1 MPLRPPHRDVRVPAL
16 RARRRIGALLL
27 VALVSGCGSAARY
40 RIPGDRLDRIRLL
53 PPVAGSVSSGYGN
66 RSGGRHAGIDILA
79 PSGAEVRAAS
89 AGLAGY
95 TGNGKRGYGSVVILD
110 HGEGI
115 TTLYGHLA
123 TIRVQSGETV
133 PAGSVIGTVGR
144 SGNATTHHL
153 HFELRVDGEAMDPVP
168 YLNR

>member
-1 MPLRPPHRDVRVPAL
+1 MIAH
-16 RARRRIGALLL
+16 RRIGALLFA
-27 VALVSGCGSAARY
+27 VLVSGCGSAARY
-40 RIPGDRLDRIRLL
+40 RIPEDRLDRIRLL
-53 PPVAGSVSSGYGN
+53 PPVAGTVSSGFGN

-79 PSGAEVRAAS
+79 PAGAEVRAAS
-89 AGLAGY
+89 AGLAEY
-95 TGNGKRGYGSVVILD
+95 TGNGKRGYGNVVILD

-123 TIRVQSGETV
+123 TIDVQSGETV
-133 PAGSVIGTVGR
+133 PAGAVIGTIGR

-153 HFELRVDGEAMDPVP
+153 HFELRVDGRAVDPMP

>member
-1 MPLRPPHRDVRVPAL
+1 LIP
-16 RARRRIGALLL
+16 RRWIGVLLIA
-27 VALVSGCGSAARY
+27 VAVSGCGTAARL
-40 RIPGDRLDRIRLL
+40 RVPEDRLDRIRLL
-53 PPVAGSVSSGYGN
+53 SPAAGTVSSGFGN

-79 PSGAEVRAAS
+79 PAGTEVRAAS
-89 AGLAGY
+89 QGSASFAGSGM
-95 TGNGKRGYGSVVILD
+95 RGYGRAVILD

-133 PAGSVIGTVGR
+133 QAGAVIGTVGR
-144 SGNATTHHL
+144 SGNATTNLL
-153 HFELRVDGEAMDPVP
+153 HFELRVDGEAVDPVP

>member
-1 MPLRPPHRDVRVPAL
+1 MI
-16 RARRRIGALLL
+16 ARRRIGALLIA
-27 VALVSGCGSAARY
+27 VLVSGCGTTARY
-40 RIPGDRLDRIRLL
+40 RVPGDRLERIRLL
-53 PPVAGSVSSGYGN
+53 PPVSGTVSSGFGK
-66 RSGGRHAGIDILA
+66 RSGSRHAGIDILA
-79 PSGAEVRAAS
+79 PAGAEVRAAS
-89 AGLAGY
+89 RGLASF
-95 TGNGKRGYGSVVILD
+95 TGNGMRGYGSVIILD

-133 PAGSVIGTVGR
+133 AAGAVIGTVGR

-153 HFELRVDGEAMDPVP
+153 HFELRVDGGAVDPVP

>member
-1 MPLRPPHRDVRVPAL
+1 LI
-16 RARRRIGALLL
+16 ARRWVGALLFA
-27 VALVSGCGSAARY
+27 ALVSGCGSAARY
-40 RIPGDRLDRIRLL
+40 RIPGDRLDRIRLH
-53 PPVAGSVSSGYGN
+53 PPVSGTVSSGFGN

-79 PSGAEVRAAS
+79 PAGTEVLAAS
-89 AGLAGY
+89 PGIAEYAGS
-95 TGNGKRGYGSVVILD
+95 GKPGYGRTVILD

-133 PAGSVIGTVGR
+133 PCGAVIGTVGR

-153 HFELRVDGEAMDPVP
+153 HFELRVDGEAVDPGP

>member
-1 MPLRPPHRDVRVPAL
+1 MPLRPPRRDVRVPWL
-16 RARRRIGALLL
+16 IARRCFGALL
-27 VALVSGCGSAARY
+27 VAALLSGCGTTARY
-40 RIPGDRLDRIRLL
+40 RVPENRLDRLRLL
-53 PPVAGSVSSGYGN
+53 PPVDGTASSGFGE

-79 PSGAEVRAAS
+79 PAGTKVVAAS
-89 AGLAGY
+89 PGVASFAGS
-95 TGNGKRGYGSVVILD
+95 GKRGYGRAVILD

-133 PAGSVIGTVGR
+133 PAGAVIGTVGR
-144 SGNATTHHL
+144 SGNATTYHL
-153 HFELRVDGEAMDPVP
+153 HFELRIDGEAVDPFP

>member
-1 MPLRPPHRDVRVPAL
+1 LI
-16 RARRRIGALLL
+16 ARRWIGVLLFA
-27 VALVSGCGSAARY
+27 VLVSGCGSAARY

-53 PPVAGSVSSGYGN
+53 SPVAGTISSGFGK
-66 RSGGRHAGIDILA
+66 RSRGRHTGIDILA
-79 PSGAEVRAAS
+79 PAGAEVRAAS
-89 AGLAGY
+89 PGLAKY
-95 TGNGKRGYGSVVILD
+95 TGNGKHGYGNVVILD

-133 PAGSVIGTVGR
+133 PAGTVIGTIGR

-153 HFELRVDGEAMDPVP
+153 HFELRVDGEAVDPIL
-168 YLNR
+168 YLSR

>member
-1 MPLRPPHRDVRVPAL
+1 MPLRPPRRDVRVPSL
-16 RARRRIGALLL
+16 IARRWVGALLFA
-27 VALVSGCGSAARY
+27 VMASGCGSAARY
-40 RIPGDRLDRIRLL
+40 RVPGDRLDRIRLL
-53 PPVAGSVSSGYGN
+53 PPVAGTVSSGFGD

-79 PSGAEVRAAS
+79 PAGAEVRAAS
-89 AGLAGY
+89 AGLAEY
-95 TGNGKRGYGSVVILD
+95 TGNAKRGYGNLVILD
-110 HGEGI
+110 HGDGV

-133 PAGSVIGTVGR
+133 AAGAVIGTIGR

-153 HFELRVDGEAMDPVP
+153 HFELRVDGEAVDPVP

>member
-1 MPLRPPHRDVRVPAL
+1 MPLRPPRRVVRVPSL
-16 RARRRIGALLL
+16 IARRRIGALLFAL
-27 VALVSGCGSAARY
+27 LVSGCGSAARD

-53 PPVAGSVSSGYGN
+53 PPVAGTVSSGFGK

-79 PSGAEVRAAS
+79 PAGAEVRAAS
-89 AGLAGY
+89 PGLAEYAGS
-95 TGNGKRGYGSVVILD
+95 GKRGYGSVVILD
-110 HGEGI
+110 HGGGI

-133 PAGSVIGTVGR
+133 SAGAVIGITGR

-153 HFELRVDGEAMDPVP
+153 HFELRVDGEAVDPFP
-168 YLNR
+168 YMNR

>member
-1 MPLRPPHRDVRVPAL
+1 MIG
-16 RARRRIGALLL
+16 RRRVAVLLL
-27 VALVSGCGSAARY
+27 AALVSGCGSAARY

-53 PPVAGSVSSGYGN
+53 PPVQGTASSGFGK
-66 RSGGRHAGIDILA
+66 RSGRLHAGIDILA
-79 PSGAEVRAAS
+79 PAGTEVHAAS
-89 AGLAGY
+89 PGLAVY
-95 TGNGKRGYGSVVILD
+95 AGNGKRGYGNAVIID

-133 PAGSVIGTVGR
+133 SAGAVIGTVGR

-153 HFELRVDGEAMDPVP
+153 HFELGVDGVAVDPFP
-168 YLNR
+168 YLNRSGGEYADQ

>member
-1 MPLRPPHRDVRVPAL
+1 LI
-16 RARRRIGALLL
+16 ARRWIGVLLFA
-27 VALVSGCGSAARY
+27 VLVSGCGSAARY

-53 PPVAGSVSSGYGN
+53 SPVAGTISSGFGK
-66 RSGGRHAGIDILA
+66 RSRGRHAGIDILA
-79 PSGAEVRAAS
+79 PAGAEVRAAS
-89 AGLAGY
+89 PGLAKY
-95 TGNGKRGYGSVVILD
+95 TGNGKRGYGNVLILD

-133 PAGSVIGTVGR
+133 PAGAVIGTIGR

-153 HFELRVDGEAMDPVP
+153 HFELRVDGEAVDPTL
-168 YLNR
+168 YLSR